1 MKLKDYQSMDIIS
14 RKMDSVMEHVWRMQC
29 ELRNKEGITGIEAM
43 HHILLVLLSK
53 SLTAEQCRLLKI
65 PEDLSYGALRTLTE
79 MDLFTK
85 MYSPSNQRSCLLYH
99 IRLGDRFGFTKDIAF
114 KIKHEST
121 LKFLYDQVDKI
132 PDKLLFDKTDLVG
145 DIYEHFINREGKT
158 MKDLGQYFTDRSL
171 IRYLVELAQPTVKD
185 GRIESVWDP
194 ASGTGGFLIE
204 YISYLKR
211 MGHEIDWS
219 RNKNDIGGN
228 DINFNTVALL
238 KQNLYYSFREPCGSS
253 IEMQDS
259 LVRENDTM
267 YDVILGNPPFGVKGL
282 KHKDMNTKIKAL
294 KINGTKGEI
303 LFLQLAMTH
312 LKENGRCCLVV
323 PEGVLFNSTKMYKKT
338 REHLMTHFNLKKVI
352 KVGEGEFFK
361 NTGVKTSVLFFE
373 RKGTTQEVEFI
384 QVNKVGE
391 DIQEVPLMTVP
402 IDKLAENEYSLNM
415 NLYKEIVLDV
425 NEEFEVKM
433 LGDVFKY
440 RQGTISATSTTNTG
454 EFQVISVSDKR
465 THESYTNEG
474 ETLAICGHGGGS
486 MKLQYT
492 SEKCILT
499 TLMYD
504 ISVNTSVI
512 NKKYMYYYLK
522 EKVNELKETCLKGA
536 CQPSL
541 NFEVF
546 NIVKIPIPPLSVQER
561 IVLQLDNI
569 NETEIAQ
576 SKVVIEGLQS
586 SIEAIMKNTM
596 GRGDLQEFRIG
607 DICEMNTGS
616 SLKADEKIIGEYP
629 YYGSNGPIA
638 NYSTFQKD
646 GEYIVTGRVGTVGK
660 YHYVNGRFSICD
672 NAFHIRN
679 TSNNLT
685 RYIYF
690 TLQYNAVINCNDTVV
705 SQVSKQYFK
714 SVKIFLPPPEV
725 QQEILE
731 RIEPKEELTASLQ
744 RNIARAE
751 EEAKAIMDVLFN

>member
-1 MKLKDYQSMDIIS
+1 MDIIS
-14 RKMDSVMEHVWRMQC
+14 GKMDAVMEHVWRMQC

-65 PEDLSYGALRTLTE
+65 PEDLSYEALRTLTE

-85 MYSPSNQRSCLLYH
+85 MYSPSNQRACLLYH
-99 IRLGDRFGFTKDIAF
+99 IRLGHRFGFTKDIAF

-171 IRYLVELAQPTVKD
+171 IRYLVELTQPTVKD

-294 KINGTKGEI
+294 KINGTRGEI

-433 LGDVFKY
+433 LGDVCEIVNGKNIPKRDRLDSGYPYYGSNGVTGFTDTYLFDGEYVLHGDQGSVVGSVHYVNDRFYPGNHTLVLSAKNDSVLIKY
-440 RQGTISATSTTNTG
+440 VYYYIK
-454 EFQVISVSDKR
+454 ICLKYDDL
-465 THESYTNEG
+465 
-474 ETLAICGHGGGS
+474 LAG
-486 MKLQYT
+486 
-492 SEKCILT
+492 
-499 TLMYD
+499 
-504 ISVNTSVI
+504 SVI
-512 NKKYMYYYLK
+512 P
-522 EKVNELKETCLKGA
+522 ELNGVLFRR
-536 CQPSL
+536 S
-541 NFEVF
+541 
-546 NIVKIPIPPLSVQER
+546 KIPIPPLSVQER
-561 IVLQLDNI
+561 IVAQLDNI

-576 SKVVIEGLQS
+576 SKVVIESLQS

-607 DICEMNTGS
+607 DICEMNTGN

-705 SQVSKQYFK
+705 SQVSKKYFK

-725 QQEILE
+725 QKDILE
-731 RIEPKEELTASLQ
+731 RIEPKEELIASLQ

>member
-1 MKLKDYQSMDIIS
+1 MVIIS
-14 RKMDSVMEHVWRMQC
+14 GKMDTVMEHVWRMQC

-53 SLTAEQCRLLKI
+53 SLTTEQCRLLKI
-65 PEDLSYGALRTLTE
+65 PEDLSYEALRTLTE

-85 MYSPSNQRSCLLYH
+85 MYSLSNQRACLLYH
-99 IRLGDRFGFTKDIAF
+99 IRLGHRFGFTKDIAF

-171 IRYLVELAQPTVKD
+171 IRYLVELTQPTVKD

-282 KHKDMNTKIKAL
+282 KHKDMNKKIKAL

-361 NTGVKTSVLFFE
+361 NTSVKTSVLFFE

-433 LGDVFKY
+433 LGDMVIKIDDKL
-440 RQGTISATSTTNTG
+440 RVTDVSEHDTIDYINIGSAQSNSNTYILKTQPSSDYKDKSLNIAKRGDILIASVRPKLRKILHVESQELFCSGYIILRTSDNILSKFIYYILRNQCVSDIMSEIAESTSTLYPTIN
-454 EFQVISVSDKR
+454 
-465 THESYTNEG
+465 Y
-474 ETLAICGHGGGS
+474 
-486 MKLQYT
+486 
-492 SEKCILT
+492 KCIKNL
-499 TLMYD
+499 
-504 ISVNTSVI
+504 
-512 NKKYMYYYLK
+512 
-522 EKVNELKETCLKGA
+522 
-536 CQPSL
+536 
-541 NFEVF
+541 
-546 NIVKIPIPPLSVQER
+546 KIPIPPLSVQER
-561 IVLQLDNI
+561 IVSQLD
-569 NETEIAQ
+569 
-576 SKVVIEGLQS
+576 K
-586 SIEAIMKNTM
+586 
-596 GRGDLQEFRIG
+596 R
-607 DICEMNTGS
+607 
-616 SLKADEKIIGEYP
+616 
-629 YYGSNGPIA
+629 
-638 NYSTFQKD
+638 
-646 GEYIVTGRVGTVGK
+646 
-660 YHYVNGRFSICD
+660 
-672 NAFHIRN
+672 
-679 TSNNLT
+679 
-685 RYIYF
+685 
-690 TLQYNAVINCNDTVV
+690 
-705 SQVSKQYFK
+705 
-714 SVKIFLPPPEV
+714 
-725 QQEILE
+725 
-731 RIEPKEELTASLQ
+731 EELIASLQ